1 MRRLLT
7 ATTATLLTL
16 TLAPAQAAPVTTGRV
31 AMVAFTVQESAAAQL
46 RVELWAM
53 STNRVE
59 VSVSQ
64 CGHEGCDYPVYYAG
78 EVPAGSAT
86 IDPST
91 AKAAFKAVLGGLPVA
106 ATWSPGPS
114 GTVVV
119 STGHGGGGDES
130 GAAFTATRVDPAVAH
145 LSVGK
150 RSCDGTG
157 EVGDVVHAEL
167 PDGSAGDTAALSD
180 LRLPTGSLGCAT

>member
-7 ATTATLLTL
+7 TTAAALLTL

-31 AMVAFTVQESAAAQL
+31 AEVSFTVQESAAVQL
-46 RVELWAM
+46 RVELWAT
-53 STNRVE
+53 STSRVE
-59 VSVSQ
+59 VSVTR
-64 CGHEGCDYPVYYAG
+64 CDRENCDYPVYYAG
-78 EVPAGSAT
+78 QVPAGSAT
-86 IDPST
+86 IDPGT
-91 AKAAFKAVLGGLPVA
+91 AKAAFKAVLGGLPVTA
-106 ATWSPGPS
+106 RWSPGPS

-119 STGHGGGGDES
+119 TTGHGGGDDS
-130 GAAFTATRVDPAVAH
+130 GAAFTATRVDPAMAH
-145 LSVGK
+145 LSVGR

-167 PDGSAGDTAALSD
+167 PDGSAGDAVPLSD